1 MTGGPLAMTGGS
13 LALTGGSLALTGGS
27 LAMTGGSL
35 AMTVCWSC
43 PIFPPLILPRTSTRP
58 AMPFSLAELRHRAAD
73 FARLHAADHD
83 EKSQAQTF
91 LRDLFDVFTPQ
102 GHRRARF
109 EHRVKKP
116 GGAQGF
122 IDALWPGTLL
132 VEMKSRG
139 RNLDEA
145 YQQALDYLPNLPQ
158 PALPGFVLVSDFAR
172 LRLYNLDTNA
182 HHEFALAELPE
193 HLPLFG
199 FLTGYRPA
207 GEQRPEDPAN
217 AEAAELM
224 AQLHDALLADG
235 YAGHPLEVLLVRLLF
250 CLFAE
255 DTAIFDKD
263 EFRAVL
269 EEHTAPDGHDLGG
282 RLLELFAVLDTPPGQ
297 RSAALPPFLASFP
310 YVNGAL
316 FRENF
321 RPPAFTASTRQR
333 LLACTY
339 FDWSRISPAVFG
351 SLFQSIADPKQRRTL
366 GAHYTSEPNILKVL
380 GPLLLDGLRQE
391 LAQAG
396 QGRPAL
402 TRLQNRLAGLR
413 LLDPACGCGNFLVV
427 AYRELRLLEHEILD
441 RLYAREVAQGRNVNL
456 ALYQQVGVGQVA
468 GIEIEEFAAR
478 IAEVALWLMDHQL
491 NLALSARFDQRYV
504 RLPLTGGARI
514 VIGNALALDWPAEF
528 PALDYIVGNPPF
540 GGKHY
545 QSAEQKADLVA
556 VGSAAGFRN
565 ASDLDFVAAWFIKA
579 ASYMEISP
587 ETQAA
592 FVSTN
597 SIVQGEQV
605 GILWPL
611 ILMRGIHIQFAHRTF
626 RWSNEAR
633 GNAAVHCIIVG
644 FGKKDIQPRQ
654 LFEYATPSATPD
666 ELQVKSISP
675 YLTPSVEVVVQKR
688 RAPFGNY
695 PLMRYG
701 NKPSDGGNLILT
713 QDEKEELLRQEP
725 EATPLLRPYIGAEE
739 YINGGTR
746 WCLWLDGTSPGLLQ
760 RLPLVRQRLEAV
772 QQFRLASTAEPTRR
786 TAATPGRFFYV
797 SQPDEDYLLV
807 PETSSERRRYI
818 PIGFVSKEVIASNAV
833 SLIPNATPFLFG
845 LLTSNMHMA
854 WMRTVAGRLKS
865 DFRYSGSLVYNTFP
879 FPPNPTEG
887 QRAAVAAAAEA
898 VLAARAQFPAE
909 SLAALYDPTTM
920 PPALARA
927 HATLDRAVDR
937 CYRPAAFATELTRLE
952 FLFGLYQQ
960 LSAPVLGAMKKPKRA
975 KS

>member
-1 MTGGPLAMTGGS
+1 
-13 LALTGGSLALTGGS
+13 
-27 LAMTGGSL
+27 
-35 AMTVCWSC
+35 
-43 PIFPPLILPRTSTRP
+43 
-58 AMPFSLAELRHRAAD
+58 MPFSLAELRHRAAD
-73 FARLHAADHD
+73 FARLHADDHD
-83 EKSQAQTF
+83 EKSQAQDF

-102 GHRRARF
+102 GRRRARF
-109 EHRVKKP
+109 EQRVKKAD
-116 GGAQGF
+116 GAQGY

-139 RNLDEA
+139 RDLDAA
-145 YQQALDYLPNLPQ
+145 YQQALDYLPNLP
-158 PALPGFVLVSDFAR
+158 ANTLPGYVLVSDFAR
-172 LRLYNLDTNA
+172 LRLYDLDA
-182 HHEFALAELPE
+182 GLRHDFALAELPE

-207 GEQRPEDPAN
+207 GQQRPEDPAN

-235 YAGHPLEVLLVRLLF
+235 YGGHPLEVLLVRLLF

-255 DTAIFDKD
+255 DTAIFDTA
-263 EFRAVL
+263 EFRALL

-282 RLLELFAVLDTPPGQ
+282 RLLELFAVLDTPAGQ
-297 RSAALPPFLASFP
+297 RSTALAPFLASFP

-321 RPPAFTASTRQR
+321 RPPAFTAATRQR
-333 LLACTY
+333 LIDCTY

-351 SLFQSIADPKQRRTL
+351 SLFQSIADPRQRRTL

-391 LAQAG
+391 LTQAG

-427 AYRELRLLEHEILD
+427 AYRELRLLEHEILE
-441 RLYAREVAQGRNVNL
+441 RLYAGEVARGRNVNL

-540 GGKHY
+540 VGAMMMD
-545 QSAEQKADLVA
+545 AEQRNSLLAAADPKAKGLGV
-556 VGSAAGFRN
+556 
-565 ASDLDFVAAWFIKA
+565 LDFVGAWYLKA
-579 ASYMEISP
+579 GQYLQQFPDTE
-587 ETQAA
+587 AA

-597 SIVQGEQV
+597 SITQGEQV
-605 GILWPL
+605 ALLWGEM
-611 ILMRGIHIQFAHRTF
+611 INRYNIHIRFAHRTF
-626 RWSNEAR
+626 KWNNEAR
-633 GNAAVHCIIVG
+633 GNAAVYCVIVG
-644 FGKKDIQPRQ
+644 FGLKSGTCE
-654 LFEYATPSATPD
+654 LFDYATPTAEPHRLT
-666 ELQVKSISP
+666 VRNINP
-675 YLTPSVEVVVQKR
+675 YLVD
-688 RAPFGNY
+688 APTVLVSTRTQPLTAGVPPMLFGSM
-695 PLMRYG
+695 PR
-701 NKPSDGGNLILT
+701 DGGNLIMT
-713 QDEKEELLRQEP
+713 QEERDEFLQAEP
-725 EATPLLRPYIGAEE
+725 NAAAWVRPYTGAQEFL
-739 YINGGTR
+739 NGYTR
-746 WCLWLDGTSPGLLQ
+746 YCLWLNKIGPSEL
-760 RLPLVRQRLEAV
+760 RELPLTLAKVEAV
-772 QQFRLASTAEPTRR
+772 RTFRQNSKAASTRKF
-786 TAATPGRFFYV
+786 AATPTLFCQIA
-797 SQPDEDYLLV
+797 QPDTDYLLV
-807 PETSSERRRYI
+807 PGVSSENRRYI
-818 PIGFVSKEVIASNAV
+818 PIGFMPKEVIASNLV
-833 SLIPNATPFLFG
+833 NIIPNATPYLFG
-845 LLTSNMHMA
+845 ILTSEMHMA
-854 WMRTVAGRLKS
+854 WMRQVCGRLKS
-865 DFRYSGSLVYNTFP
+865 DFRYSATLVYNNFP

-960 LSAPVLGAMKKPKRA
+960 LSAPVLGPVKKGRQT